1 MDFGS
6 LEEDSLSYDAMKVL
20 LYETQNKL
28 ISTQNELN
36 QALSQLKDLQTQV
49 ETLTAINAQ
58 LHEDIST
65 MDQQPKATKKP
76 QKSNPFDTPVVRS
89 NPFSEVTEEGVEE
102 SIEQTVE
109 NPADATLEEPEVK
122 EDISSEAR
130 PLVQPKMITRTSTRK
145 RVRSSKTKQIVR
157 VPSVIDEWTIP
168 EDTEQYYQQSFMARS
183 SGKNGVKNES
193 IEEELDNV
201 GLDEATIRDMYYLI
215 PSVI

>member
-1 MDFGS
+1 
-6 LEEDSLSYDAMKVL
+6 MKVL

-36 QALSQLKDLQTQV
+36 QALSQVKDLQTQV

-58 LHEDIST
+58 LHEDISN
-65 MDQQPKATKKP
+65 MDQQKTTKKP
-76 QKSNPFDTPVVRS
+76 QKSNPFDVPVVRS

-102 SIEQTVE
+102 SVEQTVE
-109 NPADATLEEPEVK
+109 NPTDATLEEPEVK
-122 EDISSEAR
+122 EEISSEAR

-157 VPSVIDEWTIP
+157 VPSIIDEWTIP
-168 EDTEQYYQQSFMARS
+168 EDTEQYYQQAFMARS

-201 GLDEATIRDMYYLI
+201 GLDEATIRDM
-215 PSVI
+215 